1 MVLEITLGSHLRLR
15 SHFFR
20 KPLFLLYPARFAQG
34 LEEMKETAREI
45 NEAVTLGKET
55 EAGINE
61 ARSVAC
67 KPEPSSLETR
77 SVNLDLDRYVLGVN
91 LSGSEIRPLSY
102 FVRGRTNYSNLAMVG
117 CPMLFMT
124 LTLGSSTSRTNIAD
138 GA

>member
-1 MVLEITLGSHLRLR
+1 
-15 SHFFR
+15 
-20 KPLFLLYPARFAQG
+20 
-34 LEEMKETAREI
+34 MKETAREI
-45 NEAVTLGKET
+45 NEAVTLGEET

-61 ARSVAC
+61 ARSLAC
-67 KPEPSSLETR
+67 KPEPSLLQTR
-77 SVNLDLDRYVLGVN
+77 SLKLDLDRCVLGVN
-91 LSGSEIRPLSY
+91 SSVSQFLPLSY